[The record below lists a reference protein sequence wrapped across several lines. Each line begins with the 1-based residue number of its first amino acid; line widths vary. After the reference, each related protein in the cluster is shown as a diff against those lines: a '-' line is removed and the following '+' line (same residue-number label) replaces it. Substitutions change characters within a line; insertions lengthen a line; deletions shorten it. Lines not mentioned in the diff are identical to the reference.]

1 MLKKYRWYGGNVAKQ
16 STIRTLSAGSIG
28 NFGEIYDFAVFG
40 FSVPIL
46 STHFFPG
53 SDRTAALLSTFAVY
67 AVAFFARPLGGLLFG
82 VMADRLG
89 RVRVMA
95 TTVWLMALGTAVI
108 GLLPTYATV
117 GIAAP
122 VLLVL
127 CRIAQGLALGGETTG
142 TTSFILESA
151 PDDRRGGWIG
161 LTLIFSHLPNALVAG
176 LLIGLQLTAGA
187 TAYADWVWRVPFLA
201 GGLIGIVGFWL
212 RRNLDEPDEFKQAA
226 RRTDSKSPLRAAMR
240 EGGLKGMLNV
250 AMIQPI
256 QTVGSYLLLGF
267 MYTFLVRVAKLE
279 PTLALLTNGA
289 AIVVLSFMI
298 PLGGVLSDRVGRKR
312 ILTFGAA
319 WMAFAAYPGV
329 HLAAS
334 GTITGALLGQLL
346 LVIGVGLYGGACFV
360 AAPEFFPTSF
370 RATGHAISY
379 QLSVAVFG
387 GTTPFIGTLLVQMSG
402 SPLAPA
408 YYVAFVAVACLI
420 LTQFVPE
427 TRGVRLRTS
436 GTSSSDDGSSAA
448 VHELR

>member
-1 MLKKYRWYGGNVAKQ
+1 MAKN
-16 STIRTLSAGSIG
+16 SSSRTLAAGSIG

-46 STHFFPG
+46 SMLFFPG
-53 SDRTAALLSTFAVY
+53 SDRAAALLSTFAVY

-82 VMADRLG
+82 LMADRVG
-89 RVRVMA
+89 RVKVMA
-95 TTVWLMALGTAVI
+95 TTIWLMALGTAVI
-108 GLLPTYATV
+108 GLLPTHAEI

-122 VLLVL
+122 ILLVV
-127 CRIAQGLALGGETTG
+127 CRVAQGLALGGETTG

-151 PDDRRGGWIG
+151 PNDRRGRWIG

-176 LLIGLQLTAGA
+176 LMIALQVGAGA

-212 RRNLDEPDEFKQAA
+212 RRNLDEPEEFKQAK
-226 RRTDSKSPLRAAMR
+226 RGSGKDNPLLAATR
-240 EGGLKGMLNV
+240 SGGLKGMLHV

-279 PTLALLTNGA
+279 PTTALLTNGA
-289 AIVVLSFMI
+289 AIVVLSFVI
-298 PLGGVLSDRVGRKR
+298 PLGGMLSDHFGRKPVLSV
-312 ILTFGAA
+312 GAA
-319 WMAFAAYPGV
+319 WIALAAYPAI

-334 GTITGALLGQLL
+334 GTLAGALIGQIL

-370 RATGHAISY
+370 RATGHAVSY

-387 GTTPFIGTLLVQMSG
+387 GTTPFIGTLLVHAFG

-408 YYVAFVAVACLI
+408 YYVALVAVACLI
-420 LTQFVPE
+420 TVQFVPE
-427 TRGVRLRTS
+427 TKGVSLRTS
-436 GTSSSDDGSSAA
+436 VSALPGEPEGTK
-448 VHELR
+448 VHDLR

>member
-1 MLKKYRWYGGNVAKQ
+1 MAKQ

-46 STHFFPG
+46 SAHFFPG

-67 AVAFFARPLGGLLFG
+67 AVAFFARPLGGLMFG
-82 VMADRLG
+82 VMADKLG

-95 TTVWLMALGTAVI
+95 MTVWLMALGTAVI
-108 GLLPTYATV
+108 GLLPTYADI
-117 GIAAP
+117 GIGAP

-176 LLIGLQLTAGA
+176 LLIGLQFAAGA

-212 RRNLDEPDEFKQAA
+212 RRNLDEPDEFKQAT
-226 RRTDSKSPLRAAMR
+226 RRTDSKSPLLAAIRA
-240 EGGLKGMLNV
+240 GGLKSMLHV

-267 MYTFLVRVAKLE
+267 MYTFLVRVAKLD
-279 PTLALLTNGA
+279 PTSALLTNAA

-298 PLGGVLSDRVGRKR
+298 PLGGILSDRFGRKR
-312 ILTFGAA
+312 ILSFGAA
-319 WMAFAAYPGV
+319 WLAFAAYPGV
-329 HLAAS
+329 YLAAN
-334 GTITGALLGQLL
+334 GTISGALIGQLL
-346 LVIGVGLYGGACFV
+346 LVVGVGLYGGACFV

-387 GTTPFIGTLLVQMSG
+387 GTTPFIGTLLVQISG

-427 TRGVRLRTS
+427 TKGVRLRTS
-436 GTSSSDDGSSAA
+436 TGLMSGETAHGV

>member
-1 MLKKYRWYGGNVAKQ
+1 MAKQ
-16 STIRTLSAGSIG
+16 SAVRTLSAGSIG

-82 VMADRLG
+82 MMADKVG

-95 TTVWLMALGTAVI
+95 LTIWLMALGTAVI
-108 GLLPTYATV
+108 GLLPTYADI

-122 VLLVL
+122 ALLVA

-176 LLIGLQLTAGA
+176 LLIGLQLAAGA
-187 TAYADWVWRVPFLA
+187 SAYADWVWRVPFLA
-201 GGLIGIVGFWL
+201 GRLIGIVGYWL
-212 RRNLDEPDEFKQAA
+212 RRNLEEPEEFKQAT
-226 RRTDSKSPLRAAMR
+226 RRTGSKNPLRTAIRA
-240 EGGLKGMLNV
+240 GGLKGMLNV

-267 MYTFLVRVAKLE
+267 MYTFLVRVAKLD
-279 PTLALLTNGA
+279 PTSALFTNGA
-289 AIVVLSFMI
+289 AIIVLSFMI
-298 PLGGVLSDRVGRKR
+298 PLGGMLSDRFGRKR
-312 ILTFGAA
+312 VLSFGAA
-319 WMAFAAYPGV
+319 WLAFAAYPGV
-329 HLAAS
+329 YLAAT
-334 GTITGALLGQLL
+334 GTIAGALLGQIL
-346 LVIGVGLYGGACFV
+346 LVVGVGLYGGACFV

-379 QLSVAVFG
+379 QVTVALFG
-387 GTTPFIGTLLVQMSG
+387 GTTPFIGTLLVQVFG

-408 YYVAFVAVACLI
+408 YYVAVVAVTCLI

-427 TRGVRLRTS
+427 TKGVNLRTS
-436 GTSSSDDGSSAA
+436 ASSPSGDDATG
-448 VHELR
+448 VLHKLR

>member
-1 MLKKYRWYGGNVAKQ
+1 MAKQ
-16 STIRTLSAGSIG
+16 STVRTLSAGSIG

-46 STHFFPG
+46 AAHFFPG

-67 AVAFFARPLGGLLFG
+67 AVAFFARPVGGLMFG
-82 VMADRLG
+82 VIADKIG
-89 RVRVMA
+89 RVKVMA

-108 GLLPTYATV
+108 GLLPTYARI

-122 VLLVL
+122 VLLVV

-176 LLIGLQLTAGA
+176 LLIGLQLAAGA

-212 RRNLDEPDEFKQAA
+212 RRNLDEPDEFKQAT
-226 RRTDSKSPLRAAMR
+226 RKTHSKNPLRTAIR

-267 MYTFLVRVAKLE
+267 MYTFLVRVAKLD
-279 PTLALLTNGA
+279 PTSALFTNA
-289 AIVVLSFMI
+289 ASVVVLSFMI
-298 PLGGVLSDRVGRKR
+298 PLGGMLSDRFGRKP

-319 WMAFAAYPGV
+319 WLAFAAYPGV
-329 HLAAS
+329 YLAAT

-346 LVIGVGLYGGACFV
+346 LVVGVGLYGGACFV

-379 QLSVAVFG
+379 QVTVAVFG
-387 GTTPFIGTLLVQMSG
+387 GTTPLIGTLLVQAFG

-408 YYVAFVAVACLI
+408 YYVAAVAVACLI

-427 TRGVRLRTS
+427 TKGVSLRTA
-436 GTSSSDDGSSAA
+436 TSSTSGERSTGA
-448 VHELR
+448 VHEAR

>member
-1 MLKKYRWYGGNVAKQ
+1 MAKQ
-16 STIRTLSAGSIG
+16 SAIRTLSAGSIG

-82 VMADRLG
+82 VMADKVG
-89 RVRVMA
+89 RVKVMA
-95 TTVWLMALGTAVI
+95 MTVWLMALGTAVI
-108 GLLPTYATV
+108 GLLPTYAQV

-122 VLLVL
+122 VLLVV
-127 CRIAQGLALGGETTG
+127 CRIGQGLALGGETTG

-151 PDDRRGGWIG
+151 PNDRRGGWIG

-176 LLIGLQLTAGA
+176 LLIALEWSAGA
-187 TAYADWVWRVPFLA
+187 STYAAWVWRVPFLA
-201 GGLIGIVGFWL
+201 GGLIGIFGFWL
-212 RRNLDEPDEFKQAA
+212 RRDLDEPEEFRQAT
-226 RRTDSKSPLRAAMR
+226 RRTSAKSPLGAALRA
-240 EGGLKGMLNV
+240 GGLRGMLNV

-256 QTVGSYLLLGF
+256 QTVGSYLVLGF
-267 MYTFLVRVAKLE
+267 MYTFLVRVARLD
-279 PTLALLTNGA
+279 PTSALLANGA

-298 PLGGVLSDRVGRKR
+298 PLGGMLSDRFGRKR
-312 ILTFGAA
+312 ILSLGAL
-319 WMAFAAYPGV
+319 WLAFAAYPGV
-329 HLAAS
+329 YLAAT
-334 GTITGALLGQLL
+334 GTMMGALLGQLL
-346 LVIGVGLYGGACFV
+346 LVVGVGLYGGACFV

-387 GTTPFIGTLLVQMSG
+387 GTTPLVATLLVHASG
-402 SPLAPA
+402 SPIAPA
-408 YYVAFVAVACLI
+408 YYVTFVAVACLV

-427 TRGVRLRTS
+427 TKGVRLRTS
-436 GTSSSDDGSSAA
+436 AGLDAPGSEFGIAEES
-448 VHELR
+448 R

>member
-1 MLKKYRWYGGNVAKQ
+1 MRSLFGGNVAKQ
-16 STIRTLSAGSIG
+16 SAIRTLSAGSIG

-46 STHFFPG
+46 SVHFFPG

-82 VMADRLG
+82 VMADRVG
-89 RVRVMA
+89 RVKVMA

-108 GLLPTYATV
+108 GLLPTYAQV

-122 VLLVL
+122 VLLVV

-161 LTLIFSHLPNALVAG
+161 LTLVFSHLPNALVAG
-176 LLIGLQLTAGA
+176 LMIALQLGA
-187 TAYADWVWRVPFLA
+187 RGSSYADWVWRVPFLA

-212 RRNLDEPDEFKQAA
+212 RRDLDEPEEFKQAT
-226 RRTDSKSPLRAAMR
+226 RRTDSKSPLGAALRA
-240 EGGLKGMLNV
+240 GGLRGMLNV

-279 PTLALLTNGA
+279 PTTALFTNGA
-289 AIVVLSFMI
+289 ATVVLSFMI
-298 PLGGVLSDRVGRKR
+298 PIGGVLSDRFGRKR
-312 ILTFGAA
+312 ILTLGAL
-319 WMAFAAYPGV
+319 WLAFAVYPGV
-329 HLAAS
+329 YLAAN
-334 GTITGALLGQLL
+334 GTISGALWGQLL
-346 LVIGVGLYGGACFV
+346 LTVGVGLYGGACFV

-387 GTTPFIGTLLVQMSG
+387 GTTPFIATLLVRGFG

-408 YYVAFVAVACLI
+408 YYVAFVAIVCLI

-427 TRGVRLRTS
+427 TKGVRLRTS
-436 GTSSSDDGSSAA
+436 AGVTAPDSAFRVA
-448 VHELR
+448 EESR

>member
-1 MLKKYRWYGGNVAKQ
+1 MAKQ
-16 STIRTLSAGSIG
+16 SSIRTLSAGSIG

-46 STHFFPG
+46 SNHFFPG
-53 SDRTAALLSTFAVY
+53 SDRAAALLSTFAVY
-67 AVAFFARPLGGLLFG
+67 AVAFFARPLGGLMFG

-89 RVRVMA
+89 RVKVMA

-108 GLLPTYATV
+108 GLLPTYANI

-122 VLLVL
+122 ALLVL

-151 PDDRRGGWIG
+151 SDDRRGGWIG

-176 LLIGLQLTAGA
+176 LLIGLQVAAGA

-212 RRNLDEPDEFKQAA
+212 RRNLDEPEEYKQAT
-226 RRTDSKSPLRAAMR
+226 RRKDAKNPLRSALR
-240 EGGLKGMLNV
+240 EGGLRGMLNV
-250 AMIQPI
+250 AMIQPV

-267 MYTFLVRVAKLE
+267 MYTFLVRVAKLD
-279 PTLALLTNGA
+279 PTSALLTNGA

-298 PLGGVLSDRVGRKR
+298 PLGGVLSDRFGRKR
-312 ILTFGAA
+312 ILTVGAA
-319 WMAFAAYPGV
+319 WIAFAAYPGV

-346 LVIGVGLYGGACFV
+346 LVVGVGFYGGACFV

-387 GTTPFIGTLLVQMSG
+387 GTTPFIGTLLVQLTG

-427 TRGVRLRTS
+427 TKGVRLRTS
-436 GTSSSDDGSSAA
+436 AGAWSGEPGTSSSAR
-448 VHELR
+448 ELR

>member
-1 MLKKYRWYGGNVAKQ
+1 MAKQ
-16 STIRTLSAGSIG
+16 SSIRTLSAGSIG

-46 STHFFPG
+46 SIHFFPG
-53 SDRTAALLSTFAVY
+53 TDRTAALLSTFAVY
-67 AVAFFARPLGGLLFG
+67 AVAFFARPLGGLMFG
-82 VMADRLG
+82 VMADKVG

-95 TTVWLMALGTAVI
+95 MTVWLMALGTAVI
-108 GLLPTYATV
+108 GLLPTYGTV
-117 GIAAP
+117 GIGAP
-122 VLLVL
+122 ILLVL

-161 LTLIFSHLPNALVAG
+161 LTLIFSHLPNALVAV
-176 LLIGLQLTAGA
+176 LLIGLQLAAGA

-201 GGLIGIVGFWL
+201 GGLIGVVGFWL
-212 RRNLDEPDEFKQAA
+212 RRNLDEPDEFKQAT
-226 RRTDSKSPLRAAMR
+226 RKTGSKNPLRTAIRA
-240 EGGLKGMLNV
+240 GGLKGMLNV

-267 MYTFLVRVAKLE
+267 MYTFLVRVAKLD
-279 PTLALLTNGA
+279 PTSALFTNAA

-298 PLGGVLSDRVGRKR
+298 PLGGVLSDRFGRKR
-312 ILTFGAA
+312 ILSIGAA
-319 WMAFAAYPGV
+319 WLAFAAYPGV
-329 HLAAS
+329 YLAAT

-346 LVIGVGLYGGACFV
+346 LVLGVGLYGGACFV
-360 AAPEFFPTSF
+360 AAPEFFPTAF

-379 QLSVAVFG
+379 QVTVAIFG
-387 GTTPFIGTLLVQMSG
+387 GTTPLIGTLLVQAFG

-408 YYVAFVAVACLI
+408 YYVALVAVACLVSI
-420 LTQFVPE
+420 QFVPE

-436 GTSSSDDGSSAA
+436 ASSAA
-448 VHELR
+448 GGEASGVIHELR

>member
-1 MLKKYRWYGGNVAKQ
+1 MAKQ
-16 STIRTLSAGSIG
+16 SSIRTLSAGSIG

-46 STHFFPG
+46 SIHFFPG
-53 SDRTAALLSTFAVY
+53 TDCTAALLSTFAVY
-67 AVAFFARPLGGLLFG
+67 AVAFFARPLGGLMFG
-82 VMADRLG
+82 VMADKVG

-95 TTVWLMALGTAVI
+95 MTVWLMALGTAVI
-108 GLLPTYATV
+108 GLLPTYGTV
-117 GIAAP
+117 GIGAP
-122 VLLVL
+122 ILLVL

-161 LTLIFSHLPNALVAG
+161 LTLIFSHLPNALVAV
-176 LLIGLQLTAGA
+176 LLIGLQLAAGA

-201 GGLIGIVGFWL
+201 GGLIGVVGFWL
-212 RRNLDEPDEFKQAA
+212 RRNLDEPDEFKQAT
-226 RRTDSKSPLRAAMR
+226 RKTGSKNPLRTAIRA
-240 EGGLKGMLNV
+240 GGLKGMLNV

-267 MYTFLVRVAKLE
+267 MYTFLVRVAKLD
-279 PTLALLTNGA
+279 PTSALFTNAA

-298 PLGGVLSDRVGRKR
+298 PLGGVLSDRFGRKR
-312 ILTFGAA
+312 ILSIGAA
-319 WMAFAAYPGV
+319 WLAFAAYPGV
-329 HLAAS
+329 YLAAT

-346 LVIGVGLYGGACFV
+346 LVLGVGLYGGACFV
-360 AAPEFFPTSF
+360 AAPEFFPTAF

-379 QLSVAVFG
+379 QVTVAIFG
-387 GTTPFIGTLLVQMSG
+387 GTTPLIGTLLVQAFG

-408 YYVAFVAVACLI
+408 YYVALVAVACLVSI
-420 LTQFVPE
+420 QFVPE

-436 GTSSSDDGSSAA
+436 ASSAA
-448 VHELR
+448 GGEASGVIHELR

>member
-1 MLKKYRWYGGNVAKQ
+1 MARQ
-16 STIRTLSAGSIG
+16 STVRTLSAGSIG

-46 STHFFPG
+46 AAHFFPG

-67 AVAFFARPLGGLLFG
+67 AVAFFARPLGGLMFG
-82 VMADRLG
+82 VIADKVG
-89 RVRVMA
+89 RVQVMA

-108 GLLPTYATV
+108 GLLPTYASI

-122 VLLVL
+122 VLLVM

-161 LTLIFSHLPNALVAG
+161 LTLIFSHLPNALVAI
-176 LLIGLQLTAGA
+176 LLIGLQLAAGA

-212 RRNLDEPDEFKQAA
+212 RRNLDEPDEFRQAT
-226 RRTDSKSPLRAAMR
+226 RKTHRKNPLLTAIR
-240 EGGLKGMLNV
+240 EGGLSGMLNV

-256 QTVGSYLLLGF
+256 QTVGSYLVLGF
-267 MYTFLVRVAKLE
+267 MYTFLVRVAKLD
-279 PTLALLTNGA
+279 PTSALFTNA
-289 AIVVLSFMI
+289 AAVVVLSFMI
-298 PLGGVLSDRVGRKR
+298 PFGGILSDRFGRKP

-319 WMAFAAYPGV
+319 WLAFAAYPGV
-329 HLAAS
+329 YLAAT
-334 GTITGALLGQLL
+334 GTIAGALIGQLL
-346 LVIGVGLYGGACFV
+346 LVVGVGIYGGACFV

-379 QLSVAVFG
+379 QVTVAVFG
-387 GTTPFIGTLLVQMSG
+387 GTTPLIGTFLVRAFG

-408 YYVAFVAVACLI
+408 YYVAVVAIACLI
-420 LTQFVPE
+420 MTQFVPE
-427 TRGVRLRTS
+427 TKGVSLRT
-436 GTSSSDDGSSAA
+436 GTGLASDERVTGAA
-448 VHELR
+448 HEAR

>member
-1 MLKKYRWYGGNVAKQ
+1 MTKQ
-16 STIRTLSAGSIG
+16 SSLRTLSAGSIG

-46 STHFFPG
+46 SSHFFPG

-82 VMADRLG
+82 VLADKVG

-95 TTVWLMALGTAVI
+95 MTVWLMALGTAVI
-108 GLLPTYATV
+108 GLLPTYASI

-122 VLLVL
+122 ALLVL

-176 LLIGLQLTAGA
+176 LLIGLQFAAGA
-187 TAYADWVWRVPFLA
+187 SAYADWVWRVPFLA

-212 RRNLDEPDEFKQAA
+212 RHNLDEPDEYKEAT
-226 RRTDSKSPLRAAMR
+226 RRTKSKNPLRTAIRA
-240 EGGLKGMLNV
+240 GGVKGMLNV

-267 MYTFLVRVAKLE
+267 MYTFLVRVAKLD
-279 PTLALLTNGA
+279 PTSALITNAA

-312 ILTFGAA
+312 VLSFGAA
-319 WMAFAAYPGV
+319 WLAFAAYPGV
-329 HLAAS
+329 YLAAT
-334 GTITGALLGQLL
+334 GTVTGALAGQLL
-346 LVIGVGLYGGACFV
+346 LAVGVGLYGGACFV
-360 AAPEFFPTSF
+360 AAPEFFPTAF

-379 QLSVAVFG
+379 QAAVAVFG
-387 GTTPFIGTLLVQMSG
+387 GTTPFIGTLLVQAFG

-408 YYVAFVAVACLI
+408 YYVAVVAVACLI
-420 LTQFVPE
+420 LVQFVPE
-427 TRGVRLRTS
+427 TRGVSLRTS
-436 GTSSSDDGSSAA
+436 TSTTTPSEGASRVAHD
-448 VHELR
+448 LR

>member
-1 MLKKYRWYGGNVAKQ
+1 MAKQ

-46 STHFFPG
+46 SAHFFPG

-67 AVAFFARPLGGLLFG
+67 AVAFFARPLGGLMFG
-82 VMADRLG
+82 IMADKLG

-108 GLLPTYATV
+108 GLLPTYADI
-117 GIAAP
+117 GIGAP

-127 CRIAQGLALGGETTG
+127 CRVAQGLALGGETTG
-142 TTSFILESA
+142 STSFILESA
-151 PDDRRGGWIG
+151 PDDHRGGWIG

-176 LLIGLQLTAGA
+176 LLIGLQFAAGA

-212 RRNLDEPDEFKQAA
+212 RRNLDEPDEFKQAT
-226 RRTDSKSPLRAAMR
+226 RSTDSKRPLLAAIR
-240 EGGLKGMLNV
+240 SGGLKSMLHV

-267 MYTFLVRVAKLE
+267 MYTFLVRVAKLD
-279 PTLALLTNGA
+279 PTSALLTNAA

-298 PLGGVLSDRVGRKR
+298 PLGGILSDRFGRKR
-312 ILTFGAA
+312 ILSFGAA
-319 WMAFAAYPGV
+319 WLAFAAYPGV
-329 HLAAS
+329 YLAAN
-334 GTITGALLGQLL
+334 GTISGALIGQLL
-346 LVIGVGLYGGACFV
+346 LVVGVGLYGGACFV

-370 RATGHAISY
+370 RATGHATSY

-387 GTTPFIGTLLVQMSG
+387 GTTPFIGTLLVQISG

-408 YYVAFVAVACLI
+408 YYVAFVAAACLI

-427 TRGVRLRTS
+427 TKGVRLRTS
-436 GTSSSDDGSSAA
+436 TDPMSGETAHGV

>member
-1 MLKKYRWYGGNVAKQ
+1 MTKTNKA
-16 STIRTLSAGSIG
+16 RTLAAGSIG

-82 VMADRLG
+82 FMADRMG

-108 GLLPTYATV
+108 GLLPTYAEI
-117 GIAAP
+117 GLAAP
-122 VLLVL
+122 ILLVV

-142 TTSFILESA
+142 STSFILESA
-151 PDDRRGGWIG
+151 PDDSRGRWVGI
-161 LTLIFSHLPNALVAG
+161 TLIFSHLPNAVVAG
-176 LLIGLQLTAGA
+176 MMIGLQFAAGSD
-187 TAYADWVWRVPFLA
+187 AYTSWVWRVPFLA

-212 RRNLDEPDEFKQAA
+212 RRNLDEPEEFKQAA
-226 RRTDSKSPLRAAMR
+226 HRGGGRNPLASALRA
-240 EGGLKGMLNV
+240 GGLRGMLNV
-250 AMIQPI
+250 ALIQPI

-267 MYTFLVRVAKLE
+267 MYTFLVRVAKLDS
-279 PTLALLTNGA
+279 TAALLSNGM
-289 AIVVLSFMI
+289 AIVVLSLVI
-298 PLGGVLSDRVGRKR
+298 PVGGMLSDRFGRKR
-312 ILTFGAA
+312 VLTIGAA
-319 WMAFAAYPGV
+319 WIALFAYPAV
-329 HLAAS
+329 QLAAS
-334 GTITGALLGQLL
+334 GTFLTALSGQLL

-379 QLSVAVFG
+379 QLSVAIFG
-387 GTTPFIGTLLVQMSG
+387 GTTPFVSALLVQSFS

-408 YYVAFVAVACLI
+408 IYVAIVAVVCLI
-420 LTQFVPE
+420 TVQFVPE

-436 GTSSSDDGSSAA
+436 VAQSSDISGGTA
-448 VHELR
+448 VRKSR

>member
-1 MLKKYRWYGGNVAKQ
+1 VAKQ
-16 STIRTLSAGSIG
+16 SSTRTLAAGSIG

-46 STHFFPG
+46 SIHFFPG
-53 SDRTAALLSTFAVY
+53 TDRTAALLSTFAVY
-67 AVAFFARPLGGLLFG
+67 AVAFFARPLGGLMFG
-82 VMADRLG
+82 VMADKVG

-95 TTVWLMALGTAVI
+95 MTVWLMALGTAVI
-108 GLLPTYATV
+108 GLLPTYATI
-117 GIAAP
+117 GIGAP
-122 VLLVL
+122 ILLVL

-161 LTLIFSHLPNALVAG
+161 LTLIFSHLPNALVAV
-176 LLIGLQLTAGA
+176 LMIGLQLAAGA
-187 TAYADWVWRVPFLA
+187 TEYADWVWRVPFLA

-212 RRNLDEPDEFKQAA
+212 RRNLDEPDEFKQAT
-226 RRTDSKSPLRAAMR
+226 RSRKESTNPLRTAIRA
-240 EGGLKGMLNV
+240 GGLKGMLNV

-267 MYTFLVRVAKLE
+267 MYTFLVRVAKLD
-279 PTLALLTNGA
+279 PTAALFTNGA

-298 PLGGVLSDRVGRKR
+298 PLGGVLSDRFGRKR
-312 ILTFGAA
+312 ILSIGAA
-319 WMAFAAYPGV
+319 WLAFAAYPGV
-329 HLAAS
+329 YLAAT

-360 AAPEFFPTSF
+360 AAPEFFPTAF

-379 QLSVAVFG
+379 QVTVAIFG
-387 GTTPFIGTLLVQMSG
+387 GTTPLIATLLVQAFG

-408 YYVAFVAVACLI
+408 YYVALVAVACLVLI
-420 LTQFVPE
+420 QFVPE
-427 TRGVRLRTS
+427 TRGVSLRTS
-436 GTSSSDDGSSAA
+436 ASSTVGGEASG
-448 VHELR
+448 VIHELR

>member
-1 MLKKYRWYGGNVAKQ
+1 MWRRNVAKQ
-16 STIRTLSAGSIG
+16 SSIRTLSAGSIG

-46 STHFFPG
+46 SAHFFPG

-67 AVAFFARPLGGLLFG
+67 AVAFFARPLGGLMFG
-82 VMADRLG
+82 MMADKVGRVKVMA
-89 RVRVMA
+89 M
-95 TTVWLMALGTAVI
+95 TVWLMALGTAVI

-122 VLLVL
+122 VLLVV

-161 LTLIFSHLPNALVAG
+161 LTLIFSHLPNALVAV
-176 LLIGLQLTAGA
+176 LLIGLQLAAGA

-212 RRNLDEPDEFKQAA
+212 RRNLDEPEEFKQAT
-226 RRTDSKSPLRAAMR
+226 RRTASKNPLLTAIRR
-240 EGGLKGMLNV
+240 GGLKGMLNV

-267 MYTFLVRVAKLE
+267 MYTFLVRVAKLDS
-279 PTLALLTNGA
+279 TSALLTNGA

-298 PLGGVLSDRVGRKR
+298 PLGGILSDRFGRKR
-312 ILTFGAA
+312 ILSLGAV
-319 WMAFAAYPGV
+319 WLAFAAYPGV
-329 HLAAS
+329 YLAAN
-334 GTITGALLGQLL
+334 GTIAGALLGQLL
-346 LVIGVGLYGGACFV
+346 LVVGVGLYGGACFV

-379 QLSVAVFG
+379 QVTVAVFG
-387 GTTPFIGTLLVQMSG
+387 GTTPFIGTLLVQAFG

-408 YYVAFVAVACLI
+408 YYVALVAVVCLI

-427 TRGVRLRTS
+427 TKGVSLRTS
-436 GTSSSDDGSSAA
+436 ASATTGDKA
-448 VHELR
+448 AGVAHELK